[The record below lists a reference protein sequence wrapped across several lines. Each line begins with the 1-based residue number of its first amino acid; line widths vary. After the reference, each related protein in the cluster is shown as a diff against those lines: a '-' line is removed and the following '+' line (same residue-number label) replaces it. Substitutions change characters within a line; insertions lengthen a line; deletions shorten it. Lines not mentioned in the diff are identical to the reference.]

1 MSPFSKI
8 ANQVINHST
17 LVPGN
22 NNAPGKHV
30 PVPLLLPP
38 SPRSGNTDRKPPK
51 ERKLDYISLFNYF
64 VMLSKNYYISVRLTL
79 KKCLLSYQ
87 PFLFFENFNPL

>member
-51 ERKLDYISLFNYF
+51 ERKLDYISLFKYF
-64 VMLSKNYYISVRLTL
+64 VMLSKNYYTITYHCKVDFEEMSFVLPAIS
-79 KKCLLSYQ
+79 LL
-87 PFLFFENFNPL
+87 

>member
-51 ERKLDYISLFNYF
+51 ERKLDYISLFKYF
-64 VMLSKNYYISVRLTL
+64 VMLSKNYYTITYL
-79 KKCLLSYQ
+79 
-87 PFLFFENFNPL
+87 